1 MLKILVVE
9 DLDDGRLVDSLIG
22 LGFAP
27 VARDKMHQALMKLER
42 GNFSFIVLDRDY
54 KAVDPL
60 EFVLNIREKDKS
72 IPVII
77 VGNSED
83 KPYNDLLRNQ
93 RNVHTLTELEDLSD
107 GELMSMLRH

>member
-27 VARDKMHQALMKLER
+27 VARDKMHQALIKLER
-42 GNFSFIVLDRDY
+42 GSFSFIVLDREY
-54 KAVDPL
+54 EAIDPL
-60 EFVLNIREKDKS
+60 EFVLNVREKDNS

-93 RNVHTLTELEDLSD
+93 RNVHTLAEVDSLSN
-107 GELMSMLRH
+107 GELMSILRH